1 MQAFLDNHKFGQR
14 NTGGIEQP
22 VDFTHQPTDILH
34 EEMIRLQIVNLDK
47 NRLVRNAETSRME
60 RDSEVFTQ
68 SARLL
73 GFFGEEFVKTTEYNR
88 TLRKYEKFY
97 KQVLAIRNQIRKS
110 GFLSDFSNPKQ
121 PFYSLDLKTEMHPH
135 LHNFKLKGEE
145 NFKSALEHLAT
156 GNGYQNL
163 PCNVQPK
170 TLEEEEKISKR
181 NELSKEELFK
191 NLIQIVKGRLEVDSE
206 DSFLLDTFELLNSKK
221 PQSFNPKSVLVE
233 LCSKVNQYIENL
245 VINDIVEDLTC
256 EAVVVQDY

>member
-34 EEMIRLQIVNLDK
+34 EEMIRVQIVNLDK
-47 NRLVRNAETSRME
+47 NRLVRNAEISRME

-110 GFLSDFSNPKQ
+110 GNQVCKYAS
-121 PFYSLDLKTEMHPH
+121 
-135 LHNFKLKGEE
+135 
-145 NFKSALEHLAT
+145 
-156 GNGYQNL
+156 
-163 PCNVQPK
+163 
-170 TLEEEEKISKR
+170 
-181 NELSKEELFK
+181 
-191 NLIQIVKGRLEVDSE
+191 IQVCKYASMQI
-206 DSFLLDTFELLNSKK
+206 
-221 PQSFNPKSVLVE
+221 
-233 LCSKVNQYIENL
+233 
-245 VINDIVEDLTC
+245 C
-256 EAVVVQDY
+256 E